1 MAGTGPGYST
11 LYSKIVHVNS
21 NDRIPGLGGDRST
34 NFVMS
39 LGTNL
44 QSCKQISYK
53 SSVFNNNIYNVREVT
68 SYNTTFNNRYTVYIG
83 ANPINI
89 VIQPQGFYNVGSLTT
104 YIAQTIEAIAAA
116 APYNE
121 TWTLTFTQDPNSQL
135 VKLAFTS
142 TGADIVMVVDDT
154 KLAGLNQAN
163 TGYGPWGMLGFPAT
177 FSLTSGA
184 SITATNMPSM
194 NTFPYVYL
202 RSQALAPAN
211 AFLTSGQIV
220 NDFQAI
226 PVTAPF
232 MGRNTD
238 DCKVD
243 VLCNINYT
251 TPRLLNQIDIQLVDH
266 DGNEINL
273 MGGTLAFELRAKYDR
288 N

>member
-1 MAGTGPGYST
+1 MAGLGPGYNT

-21 NDRIPGLGGDRST
+21 NDRIPGLGGNRST

-44 QSCKQISYK
+44 QKCKQISYK

-68 SYNTTFNNRYTVYIG
+68 TYNPTFNNRWTFQAG
-83 ANPINI
+83 GNPL
-89 VIQPQGFYNVGSLTT
+89 VIIAQPQGFYNVNSLMT
-104 YIAQTIEAIAAA
+104 YMIQTIEAYVLAN
-116 APYNE
+116 YGD
-121 TWTLTFTQDPNSQL
+121 TWVLTYTQDPNSQL
-135 VKLAFTS
+135 VQLQFVSAAGPDSTLFVMDNLLA
-142 TGADIVMVVDDT
+142 A
-154 KLAGLNQAN
+154 AGQAN
-163 TGYGPWGMLGFPAT
+163 TGYGPWQMLGLPANFQIPHGT
-177 FSLTSGA
+177 NLTSL
-184 SITATNMPSM
+184 NMPSM
-194 NTFPYVYL
+194 NAFPYVYL
-202 RSQALAPAN
+202 RSQALAPSN

-266 DGNEINL
+266 DGWEINL
-273 MGGTLAFELRAKYDR
+273 MGGTLAFELRAKYDT